1 MDLQNTAYQA
11 KTHPIKPTN
20 NHTDP
25 KINEQT
31 SKSTTVNPEIA
42 FVLSNKSIS
51 TNRKVYQTH
60 FQKSVNKKVEIV
72 NMNTR
77 NFPSP
82 NKKTRKKTIEI
93 QFNSKKISRKSL
105 KFVKN
110 SIQRVFYQTKTNQKQ
125 PTLNQTQTKL
135 NERNVE
141 IGRLKSKIAPD
152 QAETSHNQGITK
164 QINNQNVTKY
174 CPNRSKRIPNLSF
187 II

>member
-42 FVLSNKSIS
+42 SVLSNKSIS

-60 FQKSVNKKVEIV
+60 FQKSVNKEVEIV

-82 NKKTRKKTIEI
+82 NKKLVKK
-93 QFNSKKISRKSL
+93 QSKFNSTQKKSAANRWNSL
-105 KFVKN
+105 KIV
-110 SIQRVFYQTKTNQKQ
+110 SR
-125 PTLNQTQTKL
+125 
-135 NERNVE
+135 
-141 IGRLKSKIAPD
+141 
-152 QAETSHNQGITK
+152 
-164 QINNQNVTKY
+164 
-174 CPNRSKRIPNLSF
+174 LSF
-187 II
+187 IKQKRIRSNRHSTKHKQNSTKETSKSVDGNPKLPPIKQKLVTIKG